1 MTETTTA
8 QAPRPPAYPLERRCP
23 LEPAAEYTR
32 LRAEEPI
39 SKVTLPTGQVAWLV
53 TSHADMRTLLAD
65 NRMSADRGHPDFP
78 LRAPV
83 GQQLRKGFGDISKA
97 LIGLDLP
104 EHSGPRRMVVTEFTV
119 RRINELRPR
128 IQQIVDER
136 IDAML
141 AKGPEADLVAELAL
155 PVPSSVI
162 CELLGVPLDRRAF
175 FQERTQILLRISSTA
190 DERLTAADELRQ
202 FMDGLVTAKEREPGD
217 DLLGRLIVRN
227 NDTGVFTHELLVGMA
242 QLLLIA
248 GHETTSNM
256 IALGT
261 IGLLQRPEAVAE
273 LQADPELVGR
283 TVEEMLRY
291 YPIIDGLARL
301 AKADIEIGG
310 VTIRAGDGVVLAI
323 GSGNRDQAGFADAER
338 FDVHRGARHHVSFG
352 YGIHQ
357 CLGQNLA
364 RTELEIVFG
373 TLLRRIPN
381 LRLAAE
387 VDDLPFKDTAA
398 INGVYRLPVTW

>member
-1 MTETTTA
+1 MSETTTLDDR
-8 QAPRPPAYPLERRCP
+8 QPLEFPLERRCP
-23 LEPAAEYTR
+23 LEPAGEYAR
-32 LRAEEPI
+32 LRAEAPV
-39 SKVTLPTGQVAWLV
+39 SKVSLPTGQVAWLV
-53 TSHADMRTLLAD
+53 TNHADVRALLAD
-65 NRMSADRGHPDFP
+65 NRMSADRNHANFP
-78 LRAPV
+78 LRAPI
-83 GQQLRKGFGDISKA
+83 QQKIRKGFSDVSKA

-104 EHSGPRRMVVTEFTV
+104 EHSAPRRMVVNEFTV

-136 IDAML
+136 IDTML
-141 AKGPEADLVAELAL
+141 AKGPEVDLVAELAL

-162 CELLGVPLDRRAF
+162 CELLGVPLERRDF
-175 FQERTQILLRISSTA
+175 FQARTQVLLRLSST
-190 DERLTAADELRQ
+190 DEERVTAADELRE
-202 FMDGLVTAKEREPGD
+202 FMDGLVSAKEQDPGD
-217 DLLGRLIVRN
+217 DLLGRLIVHNRE
-227 NDTGVFTHELLVGMA
+227 TKVFSHELLVGMA

-273 LQADPELVGR
+273 LRGQPSLVNK

-291 YPIIDGLARL
+291 YPIIDGLARF
-301 AKADIEIGG
+301 AKEDIEVGG
-310 VTIRAGDGVVLAI
+310 VTIKAGDGVILSL
-323 GSGNRDQAGFADAER
+323 GSSNRDEATFADADS
-338 FDVHRGARHHVSFG
+338 FDVHRGDRHHVSFG

-364 RTELEIVFG
+364 RMELETVFS
-373 TLLRRIPN
+373 TLLRRIPD
-381 LRLAAE
+381 LRLAVD